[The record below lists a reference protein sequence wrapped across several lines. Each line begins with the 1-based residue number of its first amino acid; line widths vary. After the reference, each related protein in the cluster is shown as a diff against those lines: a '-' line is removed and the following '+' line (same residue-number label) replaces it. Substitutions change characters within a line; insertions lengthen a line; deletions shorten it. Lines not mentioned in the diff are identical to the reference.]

1 MIGFGHAL
9 GFGLITSALIA
20 LSAVAMSM
28 QFGVTKHANFAH
40 GELLTVAAYTMV
52 AMQKVT
58 NNLVLDAL
66 AGVCISAALA
76 WSMNKIVIAPFR
88 RIVRRLVIM
97 LIVTAALSQIL
108 QGALAIIFGINYV
121 VLSVPSQRGHNVG
134 PFVWTDLDMILLA
147 VTIVVV
153 AALHAL
159 LHFTAFGRAQRAVA
173 DDVDLAR
180 VVGIK
185 SSAIISQTWLL
196 TGAVAGLAGCALAMT
211 VGTFSNNLG
220 FSFLLVTFAAIIVGG
235 VGKMYGA
242 IAGALIVGIITEVS
256 GFYLSSG
263 YKQVI
268 ALSVLVVVLLVRPN
282 GLFVTHVADTK
293 A

>member
-1 MIGFGHAL
+1 MIGLGHAL
-9 GFGLITSALIA
+9 GFGLVTSALIA

-28 QFGVTKHANFAH
+28 QSGVTKHANFAH
-40 GELLTVAAYTMV
+40 GELLTVAAYAMVTM
-52 AMQKVT
+52 QHFT
-58 NNLVLDAL
+58 NNLVLDTIV
-66 AGVCISAALA
+66 GVIASAILA

-88 RIVRRLVIM
+88 KIVRRLIIM

-108 QGALAIIFGINYV
+108 QGALALIFGINYV
-121 VLSVPSQRGHNVG
+121 VLSVPSQKGHHVG
-134 PFVWTDLDMILLA
+134 PFIWTTLDMILL
-147 VTIVVV
+147 VLTVVVV
-153 AALHAL
+153 AALHGV
-159 LHFTAFGRAQRAVA
+159 LHYTSFGKAQRAVA
-173 DDVDLAR
+173 DDAALAQ
-180 VVGIK
+180 VVGVK
-185 SSAIISQTWLL
+185 SSTIISQTWLL

-220 FSFLLVTFAAIIVGG
+220 FSFLLVTFAAVIIGG

-268 ALSVLVVVLLVRPN
+268 ALSVLIAVLLLRPN
-282 GLFVTHVADTK
+282 GLFATHVADTK